1 MSQTTQQTQN
11 DHLLNDAWKDFI
23 LSRKAM
29 LCSPATIEWYQFT
42 AGFFVKWIEEKHVRS
57 RDVHAYLDNLAKR
70 GLTDTTVHC
79 HARAIRTFLRFC
91 HSEGY
96 LPKLITFQMPRLT
109 KRRLSFLTPEE
120 VKRVLTACRSIRD
133 KTLVMLMV
141 DTGIRRNEAVALNW
155 GDIDISSGLIRVWRG
170 KGGKSRSV
178 VIGIQTR
185 RVLLRYRRSVPYD
198 SSDPVFVT
206 SQGVRL
212 KPAGLRMA
220 LRRIGERVE
229 VRVSPLILRRT
240 FATLSLR
247 SGINPIHL
255 QALMGHASLA
265 MTNHYITVVD
275 DDLIGS
281 HQASG
286 PIDTLIYK

>member
-29 LCSPATIEWYQFT
+29 LCSPNTIEWYQYT
-42 AGFFVKWIEEKHVRS
+42 AGFFVKWVENNNVRS
-57 RDVHAYLDNLAKR
+57 RDVHAYLDKLAQR
-70 GLTDTTVHC
+70 GLTDTTIHC

-91 HSEGY
+91 HKEGY
-96 LPKLITFQMPRLT
+96 LPELITFQMPRLA
-109 KRRLSFLTPEE
+109 KRRLPFLKPEE
-120 VKRVLTACRSIRD
+120 VKSVIDACKSIRD
-133 KTLVMLMV
+133 KTLVMMMV
-141 DTGIRRNEAVALNW
+141 DTGLRRNEAVSLNW
-155 GDIDISSGLIRVWRG
+155 EDIDISSGLITVKKG
-170 KGGKSRSV
+170 KGGKTRSV
-178 VIGIQTR
+178 VIGILTR
-185 RVLLRYRRSVPYD
+185 RTLLRYRRSIPND

-206 SQGVRL
+206 SQGIRL

-220 LRRIGERVE
+220 LRRMGERAGVH
-229 VRVSPLILRRT
+229 VSPLILRRT

-281 HQASG
+281 HQKNG
-286 PIDTLIYK
+286 PIDSLIYT